1 MRIVAIALGT
11 VSLGVALAGPATAA
25 VKTEVV
31 NYKAGETSLV
41 GYLAYDDAVKG
52 KRPGVIVVHE
62 WWGLNDYAKQ
72 RAEMLAKEG
81 YVAFA
86 LDMYGDGKT
95 TEHPEEAGPWASAV
109 RGQAGVA
116 KQRFMAAYDLFKA
129 NPRVDAAKIAAIG
142 YCFGGAVALSMA
154 EEGVDLVGV
163 ATFHGALP
171 QEPVAPGTA
180 IKAKFLVCHGADDPL
195 IPAEQVSTF
204 INNLKAANADFQF
217 IQYSGARHS
226 FSNPD
231 AAKYGMQPLAYNEAA
246 DRRSWQA
253 MKDFFVEVFAGQ

>member
-1 MRIVAIALGT
+1 MKTGKAVLVSMLLASLAAPSMAAIK
-11 VSLGVALAGPATAA
+11 S
-25 VKTEVV
+25 EVV
-31 NYKAGETSLV
+31 KYKAGDTALV
-41 GYLAYDDAVKG
+41 GYLAYDDAAKG

-62 WWGLNDYAKQ
+62 WWGLNDYAKK
-72 RAEMLAKEG
+72 RAELLAKEG

-86 LDMYGDGKT
+86 LDMFGDGKT

-129 NPRVDAAKIAAIG
+129 NPRVDASKIAAIG

-180 IKAKFLVCHGADDPL
+180 VKAKLLICHGADDPL

-226 FSNPD
+226 FTNAD

-253 MKDFFVEVFAGQ
+253 MKDFFAEVFAGQ